1 LPQPDAA
8 ATTSTL
14 PSLVIHTYI
23 HTHLILTAL
32 GYYVSVKLAALYS
45 GGKDSTF
52 AISCAR
58 ERGHHVVCFV
68 TMHPL
73 ADDSALLHYPNS
85 WVTPYLANA
94 MQTPLIAF
102 PVSGRS
108 KEDEMKALEQA
119 LAHAKSLY
127 GIEGIVHGGI
137 SSNYQ
142 KQAFEGICVRQRI
155 AAVAPL
161 WNSEPERYMIK
172 LIECGFHIII
182 VGVSAMGLGRE
193 WLGRELDEE
202 AIAKLVSRS
211 KKYGFNLTFEGGEA
225 ETLVIDCPL
234 FWKKLQINAANIHW
248 DGQRGI
254 FEIQDVALVEKK

>member
-1 LPQPDAA
+1 MHA
-8 ATTSTL
+8 
-14 PSLVIHTYI
+14 HTWIYI
-23 HTHLILTAL
+23 DTYMDGNLILNAF
-32 GYYVSVKLAALYS
+32 GYVSVKLAALYS

-52 AISCAR
+52 AVACAK
-58 ERGHHVVCFV
+58 EMGHHIVCFV
-68 TMHPL
+68 TMHPV
-73 ADDSALLHYPNS
+73 ADDSALFHYPNS
-85 WVTPYLANA
+85 WITLYQANA
-94 MQTPLIAF
+94 MQIPLIAF

-108 KEDEMKALEQA
+108 KEDETKALEEA
-119 LAHAKSLY
+119 ITHAKSLY
-127 GIEGIVHGGI
+127 GIEGIIHGGI

-142 KQAFEGICVRQRI
+142 KQAFERICMHERI

-161 WNSEPERYMIK
+161 WNSEPEGYMIK
-172 LIECGFHIII
+172 LVERGFHILI
-182 VGVSAMGLGRE
+182 VGVSAMGLGKE

-202 AIAKLVSRS
+202 AIAKLVPLS

-234 FWKKLQINAANIHW
+234 FWKKLQINAARLQW